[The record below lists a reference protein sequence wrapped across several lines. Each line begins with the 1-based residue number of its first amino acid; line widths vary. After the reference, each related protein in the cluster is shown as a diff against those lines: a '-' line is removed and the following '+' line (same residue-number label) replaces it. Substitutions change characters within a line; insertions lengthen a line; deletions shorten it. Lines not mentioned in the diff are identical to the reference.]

1 MQDPPSDL
9 EVVCSLDDANRRQ
22 LYEYVASKLEPVTR
36 DEASEAL
43 GMQRSTAAYH
53 LDKLVEQGL
62 LAESFARPDGRGG
75 PGAGRPAKHYQRAD
89 VEVTVSVPPRDYRL
103 VAELLARAVEAD
115 PDGPVR
121 DALGAAARA
130 HGASLVDDLAAEDL
144 GGMLSQLGFEPFE
157 DDDVLRLRNCPFHR
171 LAREHTE
178 LVCTMNL
185 ALMQGLLDGAGATG
199 DAVLDPAPDRCCVAF
214 HV

>member
-1 MQDPPSDL
+1 MSGQPSDL
-9 EVVCSLDDANRRQ
+9 ERLCTLDDANRRR
-22 LYEYVASKLEPVTR
+22 LYDYVAAQAGPVTR

-43 GMQRSTAAYH
+43 DMQRSTAAYH

-62 LAESFARPDGRGG
+62 LDESFARPEGRTG

-89 VEVTVSVPPRDYRL
+89 GEVSVSVPPRDYQL

-121 DALGAAARA
+121 HALEAAART
-130 HGASLVDDLAAEDL
+130 HGQSLTEDLTADDLVDMLAE
-144 GGMLSQLGFEPFE
+144 LGFEPF
-157 DDDVLRLRNCPFHR
+157 DDSGVLRLRNCPFHR
-171 LAREHTE
+171 LARDHTD
-178 LVCTMNL
+178 LVCSMNL
-185 ALMQGLLDGAGATG
+185 ALMQGLLDAAEATG

-214 HV
+214 RI